1 MFDDEFFANCQ
12 VINNN
17 ANHKKIKFDDVMNE
31 NNIRQVH
38 KIFTRT
44 GFVLNIDQRVRLQTA
59 CRSVIRNHSKMDP
72 EKNTCIS
79 LTNLFNK
86 HSQGKKTFR
95 NILTYEKS
103 FYIPHNIKK

>member
-1 MFDDEFFANCQ
+1 MFDEEFFANCQ

-59 CRSVIRNHSKMDP
+59 CRSVIWNHSKTDP
-72 EKNTCIS
+72 KKKYMYF
-79 LTNLFNK
+79 TN
-86 HSQGKKTFR
+86 QPVQQTQPR
-95 NILTYEKS
+95 
-103 FYIPHNIKK
+103 

>member
-44 GFVLNIDQRVRLQTA
+44 GFALNIDQRVRLQTA
-59 CRSVIRNHSKMDP
+59 CRLVTRNHSKKDP
-72 EKNTCIS
+72 EKIHV
-79 LTNLFNK
+79 F
-86 HSQGKKTFR
+86 H
-95 NILTYEKS
+95 
-103 FYIPHNIKK
+103 